1 MLTSFIQKC
10 QLNIQAISGILSRL
24 SILIIEALRNI
35 QKYIYEAFK
44 GIHKAFKGIQEHSR
58 ALKVIQGHSRE
69 FKRGKQGVT
78 FMRPKAFKDAQI
90 DLY

>member
-1 MLTSFIQKC
+1 M
-10 QLNIQAISGILSRL
+10 
-24 SILIIEALRNI
+24 IIEALRNI

-58 ALKVIQGHSRE
+58 ALKIIRPWIPRE

-78 FMRPKAFKDAQI
+78 FMRPKAVKDAQI
-90 DLY
+90 DLYWPLKGAMSINSIFFHAIVD